1 MSVTLKILDFAC
13 SQTSQELVSKLAAV
27 VASPAMFMRSLHF
40 SEKHALYFCGVLVGI
55 LNGCKLFIK
64 KVYAVGAI

>member
-1 MSVTLKILDFAC
+1 MQIS
-13 SQTSQELVSKLAAV
+13 SGVS
-27 VASPAMFMRSLHF
+27 SS
-40 SEKHALYFCGVLVGI
+40 VGI

>member
-1 MSVTLKILDFAC
+1 
-13 SQTSQELVSKLAAV
+13 
-27 VASPAMFMRSLHF
+27 MR
-40 SEKHALYFCGVLVGI
+40 GVLIHFVIISGFSVDDGGIHSVGI

>member
-1 MSVTLKILDFAC
+1 
-13 SQTSQELVSKLAAV
+13 
-27 VASPAMFMRSLHF
+27 MR
-40 SEKHALYFCGVLVGI
+40 ALNDTGATDNVCVGI